1 MKISIIS
8 SYREA
13 CGPAAH
19 TKYLE
24 RALISLGIEVQ
35 IIKVDVPLMRT
46 NSSRLQKAV
55 KDHIKNMVET
65 ANTCDG
71 LVFQIEPGLY
81 GPFPWIAY
89 NRINKILDRTKVPT
103 LVVLHGFDRP
113 ARIFENFSEYIKNLY
128 NPFKHDFRFN
138 LAKLRLRLSYS
149 YKGFLSRLKKHKIV
163 CFSRADQN
171 ELLMT
176 RNISSSYVP
185 ISYLLAE
192 DIKKIKNNSNISR
205 KDLCE
210 RLKLN
215 LGDKLILAPGFI
227 NDYKNTITTIDALQF
242 LPKDYHLIIAGGVHP
257 HSYQLNK
264 ALVEMLRA
272 KSGSEKPQPRHLEQ
286 LENSN
291 KPEPIILN
299 KVIEYD
305 SDVRNRIHFIGSLDD
320 EKLNHCI
327 AACDFVVL
335 PYLNTVTGQS
345 GSGPFTLA
353 IEIANQSFFGS
364 ASVFRAQDYVDS
376 TSSFV
381 FDSINSNELAYLLK
395 NADKDRAEYINF
407 VEKFQKKYNAE
418 SQTLKYLEILGL
430 KT

>member
-24 RALISLGIEVQ
+24 KALISLGIEVQ
-35 IIKVDVPLMRT
+35 ILKVDVSLMRA
-46 NSSRLQKAV
+46 NNSRLKNA
-55 KDHIKNMVET
+55 IKNHISNMIES

-81 GPFPWIAY
+81 GPLPWIAY
-89 NRINKILDRTKVPT
+89 NRINKILDKTKVPT

-113 ARIFENFSEYIKNLY
+113 ARVFENFSEYIKNLY
-128 NPFKHDFRFN
+128 NPFKNDFKYN
-138 LAKLRLRLSYS
+138 LAKLRLKFSFSYI
-149 YKGFLSRLKKHKIV
+149 GFLSRLKKHEIV

-171 ELLMT
+171 ELFLT

-185 ISYLLAE
+185 ISYLLAD
-192 DIKKIKNNSNISR
+192 DIKKIKDNSNMSR
-205 KDLCE
+205 KILCE
-210 RLKLN
+210 RLGLN
-215 LGDKLILAPGFI
+215 FEDKLILAPGFI
-227 NDYKNTITTIDALQF
+227 NEYKNTITTIDALQF
-242 LPKDYHLIIAGGVHP
+242 LPKDYHVIIAGGVHP
-257 HSYQLNK
+257 HSSQLNK
-264 ALVEMLRA
+264 ALDEMLRA
-272 KSGSEKPQPRHLEQ
+272 KSGTINPKPRHFKQ
-286 LENSN
+286 LEKSR
-291 KPEPIILN
+291 KPEPVILN
-299 KVIEYD
+299 KAIEYD
-305 SDVRNRIHFIGSLDD
+305 SAIRDRIHFIGSLDD
-320 EKLNHCI
+320 DKLNQCI
-327 AACDFVVL
+327 ASCDFVVL
-335 PYLNTVTGQS
+335 PYLNTITGQS

-364 ASVFRAQDYVDS
+364 ASVFRAQDYLDS

-381 FDSINSNELAYLLK
+381 FDSVNSNELAYLLK
-395 NADKDRAEYINF
+395 NADRDKAEYIKF

-418 SQTLKYLEILGL
+418 SQALKYLEILGL